1 MTPPWRP
8 FPWGIAEGKRIR
20 SAVFIGVH
28 PYIGIPMPTLETI
41 ATVLA
46 ASCAG
51 MYALAA
57 VGLVCRLRRGGM
69 ALFAAAW
76 VLNAVLVAFNWRAC
90 GQPPFGNMYHV
101 LTVLSLC
108 FLPAHVVLRLKDGL
122 GWNAAYFA
130 AASVLPLIGTLCM
143 EQDVVWRRMPALQS
157 PWFVPHV
164 LAYMFSYSLAAVA
177 FLLTVAGWLQRRG
190 RGEIGTDLDNAG
202 HHTLRL
208 AFPFMT
214 FGLLSGA
221 LWAEEAWGTYW
232 SWDIKET
239 WSLITW
245 MVYAICLHCRTR
257 ENLRRFA
264 MPAHVL
270 GFMALL
276 TTFLLV
282 NLLPKLSS
290 ALHSYATAR

>member
-1 MTPPWRP
+1 ML
-8 FPWGIAEGKRIR
+8 A
-20 SAVFIGVH
+20 
-28 PYIGIPMPTLETI
+28 LETT
-41 ATVLA
+41 ATILA

-51 MYALAA
+51 LYLLAT
-57 VGLVCRLRRGGM
+57 VMFVRRLRTSGI
-69 ALFAAAW
+69 AVFIAAW
-76 VLNAVLVAFNWRAC
+76 LLNAAMVAFNWYAC

-101 LTVLSLC
+101 LTVLPLC
-108 FLPAHVVLRLKDGL
+108 FLPAHLVLRWKDGL
-122 GWNAAYFA
+122 NLTPACFA
-130 AASVLPLIGTLCM
+130 LISVIPLIGTLFM
-143 EQDVVWRRMPALQS
+143 EQDIAWRRMPALQS

-177 FLLTVAGWLQRRG
+177 FIIGIAGGVTRRG
-190 RGEIGTDLDNAG
+190 DRDDSARYSDAAW
-202 HHTLRL
+202 HTMRL

-221 LWAEEAWGTYW
+221 LWAEEAWGVYW

-245 MVYAICLHCRTR
+245 MLYAIYLHCRTR
-257 ENLRRFA
+257 DTLRRFA
-264 MPAHVL
+264 TPAQVL
-270 GFMALL
+270 GFLALL

-290 ALHSYATAR
+290 ALHSYAAVR